1 MVRGLSA
8 VWVMRDPNNYRVFLK
23 AHALALRV
31 ASISA
36 QATVR
41 RSPGLSQQLRRA
53 ATSVPANFSEGCGH
67 SSQREFARFLQ
78 HAVASAAEVEY
89 HLTFAA
95 DIKAITNEQSAEL
108 RGANT
113 EVCRMLAALL
123 RKVRNDLSDDDDD
136 DAIAAMQRRRTP
148 RPPTGEAQ
156 TQPLPTNEIESHC

>member
-1 MVRGLSA
+1 
-8 VWVMRDPNNYRVFLK
+8 MRDPSNYTVFIK

-31 ASISA
+31 ASLSA

-89 HLTFAA
+89 HLKFAA
-95 DIKAITNEQSAEL
+95 DINAITSEQAVEL
-108 RGANT
+108 CSANT
-113 EVCRMLAALL
+113 EVRRMLAALL
-123 RKVRNDLSDDDDD
+123 RKVRNDLTDDDDD
-136 DAIAAMQRRRTP
+136 DSVAAMQRRRTP
-148 RPPTGEAQ
+148 RAPTDNAHAEL
-156 TQPLPTNEIESHC
+156 LPRNEIDSHC